1 MIVCRFFV
9 PIASKSFDDS
19 SSASEELFPLLVG
32 ALPKMSGRP
41 SIGLN
46 GGGSR
51 VFDCVEKASGLT
63 DLGGFLSSAIS

>member
-1 MIVCRFFV
+1 MA
-9 PIASKSFDDS
+9 IASKSLDDS

-46 GGGSR
+46 DGGSR
-51 VFDCVEKASGLT
+51 VFEGVEKTSGLT
-63 DLGGFLSSAIS
+63 DLGGPLSSDIS